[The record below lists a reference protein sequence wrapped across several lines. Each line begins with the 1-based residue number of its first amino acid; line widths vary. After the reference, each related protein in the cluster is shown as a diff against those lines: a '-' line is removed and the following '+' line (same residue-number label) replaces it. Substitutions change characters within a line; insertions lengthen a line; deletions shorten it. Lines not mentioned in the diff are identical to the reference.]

1 MGNEYH
7 AVRPHAPQNRAKI
20 AAGSPLAVLGIFIE
34 ALRERFNAEANLG
47 IVWNEDQQTS
57 DIIIEAGYNVE
68 TEARDSGR
76 ALYINRLSTD
86 PMQLA
91 VGDRAGVSLP
101 EHLEGFTCMMGSQ
114 MTIDCVSSDAGE
126 SAILADIVQS
136 FFIASRQ
143 IFCAMYGFHD
153 FGLASMGQTQPY
165 EADQAKWN
173 TVVSL
178 VVQYQARW
186 TTVKIR
192 PKLQG
197 YGLHMTQA
205 DFERVAGASLGR
217 RWPVEPPP
225 GPSDGHPLDVP
236 APVHVPV
243 VAIPA
248 GAIFM
253 PRQPLSGAVDGLNR
267 TFQSPVPFI
276 SGDIVA
282 EVVYRNGVQVPRTAY
297 TADVASSTITFLSAP
312 LPNDTLLLDAYVETA
327 Q

>member
-7 AVRPHAPQNRAKI
+7 AVRPHEPQNRDKI

-47 IVWNEDQQTS
+47 IVWNEDVQTS
-57 DIIIEAGYNVE
+57 QIIIEAGYNVE
-68 TEARDSGR
+68 TESRDSGR
-76 ALYINRLSTD
+76 ALYVNRLNTSPT
-86 PMQLA
+86 QIA
-91 VGDRAGVSLP
+91 VGDRVGVSLP
-101 EHLEGFTCMMGSQ
+101 EHLEGFTCMMASQ
-114 MTIDCVSSDAGE
+114 MSVDCISNDAGE

-143 IFCAMYGFHD
+143 IFEAMYGFHD
-153 FGLASMGQTQPY
+153 FGLADMGQTQPY
-165 EADQAKWN
+165 EADQNKWN
-173 TVVSL
+173 TAVSL
-178 VVQYQARW
+178 MVQYQARW

-197 YGLHMTQA
+197 VGLHMTQA

-225 GPSDGHPLDVP
+225 GPSDGTPLNIPV
-236 APVHVPV
+236 APHVPV

-253 PRQPLSGAVDGLNR
+253 PHQPLTGALDGLNR
-267 TFQSPVPFI
+267 VFACAVPFI
-276 SGDIVA
+276 SGDIVR
-282 EVVYRNGVQVPRTAY
+282 EVVYRNGVRVDPTAY
-297 TADVASSTITFLSAP
+297 TVDVALQTITFLAAP

>member
-7 AVRPHAPQNRAKI
+7 SVRPHEPQNRAKI

-47 IVWNEDQQTS
+47 IVWNEDVQTT
-57 DIIIEAGYNVE
+57 DIIIEGGYSVE
-68 TEARDSGR
+68 TESRDAGR
-76 ALYINRLSTD
+76 ALYVNRLSTS
-86 PMQLA
+86 PLQIA
-91 VGDRAGVSLP
+91 VADRVGVSLP
-101 EHLEGFTCMMGSQ
+101 EHLEGFTCMMASHI
-114 MTIDCVSSDAGE
+114 TVDCVSSDAGE

-143 IFCAMYGFHD
+143 IFEAMYGFHD
-153 FGLASMGQTQPY
+153 FGLADMGQTQPY
-165 EADQAKWN
+165 ESDQPKWN

-197 YGLHMTQA
+197 VGLHMTQA

-225 GPSDGHPLDVP
+225 GPTDGRPLDVP
-236 APVHVPV
+236 VPPHVPV

-253 PRQPLSGAVDGLNR
+253 PHQPLSGAVDGLNR

-276 SGDIVA
+276 SGDIA
-282 EVVYRNGVQVPRTAY
+282 REVVYRNGVRVEPTAY
-297 TADVASSTITFLSAP
+297 TVDVATSTITFLSAP
-312 LPNDTLLLDAYVETA
+312 LPNDILLLDAYVETA

>member
-7 AVRPHAPQNRAKI
+7 AVRPREPQNRDKI

-34 ALRERFNAEANLG
+34 TLRERFNTDADLG
-47 IVWNEDQQTS
+47 IVWNEDPQTTQ
-57 DIIIEAGYNVE
+57 IIIEAGYNVE
-68 TEARDSGR
+68 TESRDAGR
-76 ALYINRLSTD
+76 ALYINRLSTS
-86 PMQLA
+86 PQQIV
-91 VGDRAGVSLP
+91 VGDRVGVSLP
-101 EHLEGFTCMMGSQ
+101 EHLEGFTCMMASQ
-114 MTIDCVSSDAGE
+114 MTVDCVSSDAGE

-153 FGLASMGQTQPY
+153 FGLADMGQTQPY
-165 EADQAKWN
+165 EADQGKWN

-186 TTVKIR
+186 ASVKIR

-205 DFERVAGASLGR
+205 DFERVAGGSLGR

-225 GPSDGHPLDVP
+225 GPTDGLPVGVP
-236 APVHVPV
+236 VAPHVPV

-253 PRQPLSGAVDGLNR
+253 PHQPLTGALDGLNR

-276 SGDIVA
+276 SGDIVS
-282 EVVYRNGVQVPRTAY
+282 EVVYRNGVRVEPTAY
-297 TADVASSTITFLSAP
+297 TVDVASSTITFLSAP
-312 LPNDTLLLDAYVETA
+312 LPNDILLLDAYVETA